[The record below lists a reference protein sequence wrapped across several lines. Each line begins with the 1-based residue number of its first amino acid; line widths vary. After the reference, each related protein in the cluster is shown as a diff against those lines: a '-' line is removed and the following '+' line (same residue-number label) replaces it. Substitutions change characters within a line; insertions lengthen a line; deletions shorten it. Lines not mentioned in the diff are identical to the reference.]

1 MSNDLITYD
10 LAQPAQSLQLA
21 SELKRFVKEQK
32 LTVNIKGKEYPLVE
46 SWQWAGAQLGLYPQ
60 LNYISNHST
69 ETEVKYLAEVSI
81 CKWGT
86 NEVISKGVA
95 ICSNKEGNKRQWDEY
110 AILSMAQTR
119 ATGKAFRN
127 LISWLMKAAGFEATP
142 AEEMDFSK
150 PEPAQEGPTIDEK
163 FILLNLIGHTDLSD
177 NEAQLAVEAIN
188 GCNDYNTYQ
197 KLQHR
202 LEARKKPID
211 QIVNPSQKD
220 INKHLKK
227 SVK

>member
-69 ETEVKYLAEVSI
+69 ETEIKYLAEVNI
-81 CKWGT
+81 CK
-86 NEVISKGVA
+86 S
-95 ICSNKEGNKRQWDEY
+95 
-110 AILSMAQTR
+110 
-119 ATGKAFRN
+119 GKAFRN

-142 AEEMDFSK
+142 AEEMDFNK
-150 PEPAQEGPTIDEK
+150 IVEDAPTLDEK

-177 NEAQLAVEAIN
+177 DEAILAQEAITN
-188 GCNDYNTYQ
+188 CPDYKTYQ

-202 LEARKKPID
+202 LESRRKPID

-227 SVK
+227 TVK

>member
-1 MSNDLITYD
+1 MSTDLIIYD
-10 LAQPAQSLQLA
+10 LAKPAQSLQLA

-86 NEVISKGVA
+86 HEVISKGVA

-150 PEPAQEGPTIDEK
+150 PIEDAPTQEEK
-163 FILLNLIGHTDLSD
+163 LLLLALIGQTDMTDS
-177 NEAQLAVEAIN
+177 EAQMATDAIN
-188 GCNDYNTYQ
+188 SCNDYKTYQ
-197 KLQHR
+197 KILYR

>member
-69 ETEVKYLAEVSI
+69 DTEVKYLAEVNI

-95 ICSNKEGNKRQWDEY
+95 ICSNKEANKRQWDEY

-150 PEPAQEGPTIDEK
+150 PVEDAPTQEEK
-163 FILLNLIGHTDLSD
+163 LLLLAFIGQTDMTDS
-177 NEAQLAVEAIN
+177 EAQMATDAIN
-188 GCNDYNTYQ
+188 SCNDYKTYQ
-197 KLQHR
+197 KILYR

>member
-69 ETEVKYLAEVSI
+69 ETEIKYLAEVNI

-86 NEVISKGVA
+86 NEIISKGVA
-95 ICSNKEGNKRQWDEY
+95 ICSNKEANKRQWDEY

-150 PEPAQEGPTIDEK
+150 PVEDAPTQEEK
-163 FILLNLIGHTDLSD
+163 LLLLAFIGQTDMTDS
-177 NEAQLAVEAIN
+177 EAQMATDAIN
-188 GCNDYNTYQ
+188 SCNDYKTYQ
-197 KLQHR
+197 KILYR

>member
-1 MSNDLITYD
+1 
-10 LAQPAQSLQLA
+10 
-21 SELKRFVKEQK
+21 
-32 LTVNIKGKEYPLVE
+32 
-46 SWQWAGAQLGLYPQ
+46 
-60 LNYISNHST
+60 
-69 ETEVKYLAEVSI
+69 
-81 CKWGT
+81 
-86 NEVISKGVA
+86 
-95 ICSNKEGNKRQWDEY
+95 
-110 AILSMAQTR
+110 MAQTR

-150 PEPAQEGPTIDEK
+150 PVEDAPTQEEK
-163 FILLNLIGHTDLSD
+163 LLLLAFIGQTDMTDS
-177 NEAQLAVEAIN
+177 EAQMATDAIN
-188 GCNDYNTYQ
+188 SCNDYKTYQ
-197 KLQHR
+197 KILYR

>member
-69 ETEVKYLAEVSI
+69 DTEVKYLAEVNI

-86 NEVISKGVA
+86 NEIISKGVA
-95 ICSNKEGNKRQWDEY
+95 ICSNKEANKRQWDEY

-142 AEEMDFSK
+142 AEEMDFNK
-150 PEPAQEGPTIDEK
+150 VTEDIPTNDEK

-177 NEAQLAVEAIN
+177 DEAVLAQEAITN
-188 GCNDYNTYQ
+188 CPDYKTYQ

-202 LEARKKPID
+202 LEARRKPID

-227 SVK
+227 TVK